1 MTKPIFYIMLLFILL
16 FAVLE
21 VKPLIKKRMFR
32 ELVAAS
38 LLLLLALNYGTDLAM
53 DWMKLPNPRAMI
65 TVIKPLSQ
73 SFEKLLQV
81 NQ

>member
-1 MTKPIFYIMLLFILL
+1 MNTPIFYIMLLFVLL

-38 LLLLLALNYGTDLAM
+38 LILLLALGYGTDLAM
-53 DWMKLPNPRAMI
+53 DWMKLPNPRGLI
-65 TVIKPLSQ
+65 TVVAPLSQ
-73 SFEKLLQV
+73 SFEKTLQV

>member
-1 MTKPIFYIMLLFILL
+1 MTKPIFYILLLFIFL

-21 VKPLIKKRMFR
+21 IKSLINKRMFR
-32 ELVAAS
+32 ELAAAS
-38 LLLLLALNYGTDLAM
+38 LLLLLALSYGTDLAM

-73 SFEKLLQV
+73 SFETLLQV